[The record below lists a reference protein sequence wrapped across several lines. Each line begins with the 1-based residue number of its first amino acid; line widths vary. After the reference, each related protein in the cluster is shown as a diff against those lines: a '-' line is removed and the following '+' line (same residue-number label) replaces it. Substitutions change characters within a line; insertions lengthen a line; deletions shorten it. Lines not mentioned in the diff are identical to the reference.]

1 MRYAIPVVIVVA
13 LTTWILDLR
22 RRGEP
27 VGPALAT
34 AAKRWGPVVL
44 VGFVVYGLLMML
56 MSILALVLAFMVLWM
71 IVGIFTGGF
80 LWADASFAE
89 SMGAFGVVLAIMAV
103 VVCVLLILAVVSLV
117 KMLRRRM
124 REWNAS
130 PGVAPVTAAV
140 VVASVET
147 PVPAAEP
154 AIPPRTESPARDV
167 APRALTPPSRTRAQ
181 AGRRERPLRAAG
193 R

>member
-13 LTTWILDLR
+13 FTAWIMDLR

-44 VGFVVYGLLMML
+44 VGFVVYGLLTML
-56 MSILALVLAFMVLWM
+56 MSILALVLAFMVIWM

-80 LWADASFAE
+80 LWADTSFAE
-89 SMGAFGVVLAIMAV
+89 SMGAFGVVLAIIAV
-103 VVCVLLILAVVSLV
+103 VVCVLLIVATVSLV

-124 REWNAS
+124 REWNAT
-130 PGVAPVTAAV
+130 PVVAQVVAPFAEAPPAPEALAA
-140 VVASVET
+140 
-147 PVPAAEP
+147 PVSDPPAH
-154 AIPPRTESPARDV
+154 DV
-167 APRALTPPSRTRAQ
+167 APRALTPSSRTRPQ